1 MSVLP
6 FEVALILLSMTRSS
20 IWSALLS
27 ISLYSLP
34 SRNIEQSI
42 SFRAETP
49 FAGYFLTASVIS
61 RSRLASLA
69 SKSVDQ
75 NVLQT
80 LFLQKEETPKT
91 FLLHRM
97 FSLNLF
103 IYFILLILYF
113 TLSIT
118 EFNCIQ

>member
-1 MSVLP
+1 MWVDCSNPDDLTCISRKDHLFCISFSSINLLKSVLP

-49 FAGYFLTASVIS
+49 FEGYFLTASAIS
-61 RSRLASLA
+61 RSHLGYTREQES
-69 SKSVDQ
+69 
-75 NVLQT
+75 
-80 LFLQKEETPKT
+80 
-91 FLLHRM
+91 
-97 FSLNLF
+97 
-103 IYFILLILYF
+103 
-113 TLSIT
+113 
-118 EFNCIQ
+118 